1 MSTPATRAAPAASTE
16 GLLGKP
22 PLSAPFSGILS
33 MIGCTPMLAL
43 SKLDTGPGARL
54 FGKMELMNPAGSI
67 KDRIGL
73 SMIEAAE
80 KDGRLNPHA
89 AQRPTIIEA
98 TAGNTGLGLAL
109 VGRQRGYNIKF
120 VMPDKMSQ
128 EKIQHLRAMG
138 AEVIL
143 TRSDVEKG
151 HPEYYQDLAKTVAEL
166 AGSSTKKVLL
176 SGYHDTTGDPAH
188 NAELAKQRAKSVR
201 AALVAKGVAL
211 EQVLLRKPEVTA
223 GGGSDQE
230 ARRVEIR
237 VIDAH

>member
-1 MSTPATRAAPAASTE
+1 AALATVYFGSGASEMNAEADAA
-16 GLLGKP
+16 
-22 PLSAPFSGILS
+22 
-33 MIGCTPMLAL
+33 
-43 SKLDTGPGARL
+43 
-54 FGKMELMNPAGSI
+54 
-67 KDRIGL
+67 
-73 SMIEAAE
+73 
-80 KDGRLNPHA
+80 
-89 AQRPTIIEA
+89 
-98 TAGNTGLGLAL
+98 
-109 VGRQRGYNIKF
+109 
-120 VMPDKMSQ
+120 
-128 EKIQHLRAMG
+128 
-138 AEVIL
+138 
-143 TRSDVEKG
+143 
-151 HPEYYQDLAKTVAEL
+151 LAKTVAEL